1 MVGLNCVLFIHSK
14 EGNMT
19 TTWILVANASEAK
32 IYANKGINK
41 GLETIAAF
49 DHPNSRKKNSDLVTD
64 RSGYMQSVGTG
75 HGARQP
81 ATDPKQHE
89 HETFARELAQHIEQ
103 GRNSN
108 KYQRLI
114 VAAEPHFRGLLNSTF
129 STQVRSLISKSLDKD
144 YTKATG
150 KELTGHLEKF
160 IYL

>member
-1 MVGLNCVLFIHSK
+1 LFTYK

-41 GLETIAAF
+41 GLEKVAAF
-49 DHPNSRKKNSDLVTD
+49 DHPDSRKKALELVTD
-64 RSGYMQSVGTG
+64 RSGHMQSAGNG

-81 ATDPKQHE
+81 ATTPKQHE
-89 HETFARELAQHIEQ
+89 HEIFAREIAHHIEH
-103 GRNSN
+103 GRTGNQ
-108 KYQRLI
+108 YQRLI

-129 STQVRSLISKSLDKD
+129 STQVHSLISESLDKD
-144 YTKATG
+144 YTKATD
-150 KELTGHLEKF
+150 KELSGHLEKL